1 MWCNN
6 CFPKRSCAQGKGIAK
21 KVTVALL
28 SCLLLQSC
36 ALFSNTDDYAG
47 AKNKSPA
54 IQHTKLS
61 VKDASQIKR
70 ISCAINEQSEHY
82 EATATNLGDIL
93 NAAHTKLEHRSTD
106 VDLPVEMMFSLFHG
120 LMVPGH
126 SWQVGKEFS
135 MVFRAQNTGLSPTLN
150 KTIDYSVFTTS
161 ALNNGNRCVIPP
173 RNIALYRVLMY
184 SNHLDENQWHLLRK
198 HFRVLYSELLHLR
211 FLLVRDLE

>member
-6 CFPKRSCAQGKGIAK
+6 CFSKRSCAQGKGIAK

-36 ALFSNTDDYAG
+36 ALFSNTDDYAS
-47 AKNKSPA
+47 AKNKSSVTEHKNMP
-54 IQHTKLS
+54 
-61 VKDASQIKR
+61 VKDGSQMKR
-70 ISCAINEQSEHY
+70 MSCTISEQSDHY
-82 EATATNLGDIL
+82 KATANNLGDIL
-93 NAAHTKLEHRSTD
+93 NAAHARLDKLGTD

-126 SWQVGKEFS
+126 NREVGKEFS
-135 MVFRAQNTGLSPTLN
+135 MIFRAQNTGFSPTLN
-150 KTIDYSVFTTS
+150 KTIDYTVFATS

-211 FLLVRDLE
+211 FC